1 MKNKGKKIIFYLIN
15 LLIVVIVSGLT
26 ISKILKEHGVDALS
40 YLKDISV
47 FSIIVLTAIFFVNY
61 YLEGIIISVSMKKYK
76 KDFKPANGFVVQCVG
91 GLFSAI
97 TPLKIG
103 YFPSL
108 GYAYS
113 KYNVKADELIKSMAK
128 TSFSYQILTLL
139 LSVVSLIVCF
149 SKRMVVTLGSTSLD
163 LKYVALIGF
172 AYNIVLFG
180 GYFLLVLSPKI
191 HNFVLK
197 IIAWILLKIKKI
209 NDKDEYLN
217 TKVEKMR
224 LVREELKDYFKNI
237 KESLIIFIL
246 YLFKNLMFWG
256 LPYFVYLL
264 IAKEKF
270 NFDLYLYTIVLVNL
284 ISYIT
289 NIIPLPGASGAAE
302 VVFIATF
309 SLIYSS
315 ESLLTSVMLVWRVF
329 SYFINIIVGFIVFAI
344 IINVKKGKKAQ
355 EENVTVQ

>member
-1 MKNKGKKIIFYLIN
+1 MKNRGKKIIFYLIN
-15 LLIVVIVSGLT
+15 LLIVMIVSWLT
-26 ISKILKEHGVDALS
+26 ISKILKEHGVEAVS
-40 YLKDISV
+40 YLKDMSI
-47 FSIIVLTAIFFVNY
+47 FSIVLLTMIFFVNY
-61 YLEGIIISVSMKKYK
+61 YLEGIIISISMKKYK
-76 KDFKPANGFVVQCVG
+76 KSFSASNGFVVQCVG

-108 GYAYS
+108 AYAYS
-113 KYNVKADELIKSMAK
+113 KYDIKTDELIKSMAK

-139 LSVVSLIVCF
+139 LSIVSLIVCF
-149 SKRMVVTLGSTSLD
+149 SKNMIITLGETSLN
-163 LKYVALIGF
+163 LKYVALIGII
-172 AYNIVLFG
+172 YNVILFL
-180 GYFLLVLSPKI
+180 GYFILVLSPKI

-197 IIAWILLKIKKI
+197 ILSWLLLKLKRISNKE
-209 NDKDEYLN
+209 EYLN
-217 TKVEKMR
+217 VKKEKME
-224 LVREELKDYFKNI
+224 LVRAELKIYFKNI
-237 KESLIIFIL
+237 KESSIIFFL
-246 YLFKNLMFWG
+246 YLLKNLIFWG

-264 IAKEKF
+264 ISKEKF
-270 NFDLYLYTIVLVNL
+270 NFELYLCTIVLVNL

-309 SLIYSS
+309 SLIYSP

-344 IINVKKGKKAQ
+344 MINVKKKNQNEKIIQ
-355 EENVTVQ
+355 